1 MAKGLGGGYS
11 PIAGLLIHHRV
22 IDVLRHGTGS
32 FCHGHTYQAHPIGC
46 AAALR
51 VQQIIQRDNLVEVC
65 AQRGNYLES
74 LLRETFS
81 EAELVGEIRG
91 RGLFWAIE
99 FVKNKCTRESF
110 PPETAIAERY
120 QSMVFELG
128 VAIYPGIGTVDGT
141 KGDHVLL
148 APPYNVTE
156 SELRAIVQ
164 VMKNAYDSLEMEVNA
179 IAPISHTV

>member
-1 MAKGLGGGYS
+1 
-11 PIAGLLIHHRV
+11 
-22 IDVLRHGTGS
+22 
-32 FCHGHTYQAHPIGC
+32 
-46 AAALR
+46 
-51 VQQIIQRDNLVEVC
+51 
-65 AQRGNYLES
+65 
-74 LLRETFS
+74 
-81 EAELVGEIRG
+81 
-91 RGLFWAIE
+91 
-99 FVKNKCTRESF
+99 
-110 PPETAIAERY
+110 
-120 QSMVFELG
+120 MVFELG